1 METYQL
7 VGMKTVV
14 DRRQNLIGAAI
25 DLIRQRGF
33 AGTSVD
39 LICREAGVTKGAFF
53 HHFSDKEQ
61 ICEVAMQ
68 GWCDRWEEA
77 MVALQQDEDRDALDR
92 LDDLFDLML
101 ASYMRP
107 ETWQG
112 GCLVG
117 TVAQELSPSNPR
129 LGRLCASHLE
139 TWLKLTTPLLERAKE
154 QYVAQVDFH
163 PRDVALHMMTIVQG
177 SLLVAKTL
185 QDPQVIRNSVL
196 HSRTY
201 VNSLF
206 SPTRMET
213 QQL

>member
-1 METYQL
+1 
-7 VGMKTVV
+7 MKATA

-25 DLIRQRGF
+25 ALIRQRGF

-53 HHFSDKEQ
+53 HYFRDKEE

-68 GWCDRWEEA
+68 AWCDRWEESMA
-77 MVALQQDEDRDALDR
+77 ALQQDEDRDALDR
-92 LDDLFDLML
+92 LDDLFELML

-129 LGRLCASHLE
+129 LGSQCASHLE
-139 TWLKLTTPLLERAKE
+139 TWLDLTTPLLEKAK
-154 QYVAQVDFH
+154 AQHKAHVDFH
-163 PRDVALHMMTIVQG
+163 PSDVALHMMTIVQG

-185 QDPQVIRNSVL
+185 QNPEVIKNSVH
-196 HSRTY
+196 HSRAY

-206 SPTRMET
+206 FPARKET
-213 QQL
+213 QQ